1 MPLEPGSR
9 IGPFEI
15 LAPLGRGGMGEVFRA
30 RDTRLRREVAIKAL
44 SESFAR
50 DAERRSR
57 FAREAQLLAAL
68 NHPNVATLY
77 GIEEAGGAVYLVMEL
92 VEGQG
97 LDEKLAGGALPLDE
111 TLAVASKV
119 AAGVEAA
126 HGLGIIHRDLKP
138 SNVKVRPDGSVKV
151 LDFGLARVAEG
162 AAETDA
168 SRSPT
173 VTSAGTQT
181 GVVLGTAAY
190 MSPEQAR
197 GKPLDRRTD
206 VFSFGGLL
214 YECLTGQRA
223 FRGQTISDTMAAVLT
238 AEPDWAAL
246 PPDASPR
253 LRALLRRC
261 LQKDPARRLRDI
273 GDARLEIEEIRAGEE
288 RGEAPALLAAG
299 ATSTPTPRG
308 RVLWAVAGLVTGALL
323 VLAFSRFASRGEGR
337 VPPRTVIAILPMPDG
352 TRLHFLDDPS
362 VAVSPDG
369 ATVVFRA
376 AADGP
381 PRLYRRALAG
391 SPAEPIPG
399 TEEGNSP
406 FFSPDGEWLGFTT
419 TTELKKV
426 SMAGGAPIRIAEL
439 PPVSQGATWLADGS
453 VFVARSSNNGLYRVS
468 SAGGP
473 FERSIPLNAA
483 RGEHALLWPQALPD
497 GRGILAT
504 IVRGEDFQDLPSAE
518 AVVIE
523 PSTGTRHVLIA
534 QSTFARYVPPGWLV
548 FVRGGAVLAVRLD
561 LRRLRIEGTPVAV
574 REPISVGG
582 LAGTASFDVTRDGTL
597 VYVSGPRIA
606 EMNSSVVLLDRSG
619 RETALP
625 LDLADYNFPAF
636 SPDGRRIVLQKCVG
650 MSCKL
655 HVFDRE
661 RGVLSPLATEPGR
674 FFSPVWSPDGREVA
688 FSHLMSEDPRAAARA
703 ADGTGTIRPLPTS
716 GENAEFPNAISPD
729 GRYLL
734 YTVSYD
740 TDRGGPRRRGT
751 ADLWIVPLDGSS
763 PARPWFESPA
773 RECSA
778 AISPDG
784 RWAAYVSD
792 ETGRSEVYVRSFPEA
807 GAKLKISQD
816 GGIEPVWTRDG
827 REIVFRDRQRFLAVE
842 FRAGAAPAAGTPR
855 VLFSKP
861 LATGGG
867 RNDEPRAY
875 DISRGGD
882 EFVAI
887 RNEPA
892 VNAELRLG
900 VVTHWTA
907 TLGPPAGK

>member
-1 MPLEPGSR
+1 MPFDPGSR
-9 IGPFEI
+9 VGPFEI

-30 RDTRLRREVAIKAL
+30 RDTKLRREVAIKAL
-44 SESFAR
+44 PDAFAR
-50 DAERRSR
+50 DAERRAR
-57 FAREAQLLAAL
+57 FEREARLLGAL
-68 NHPNVATLY
+68 NHANIATLY
-77 GIEEAGGAVYLVMEL
+77 GIEEAGGALYLVLEL
-92 VEGQG
+92 IEGKG
-97 LDEKLAGGALPLDE
+97 LEQELAGGALPFDE
-111 TLAVASKV
+111 ALGVASQI
-119 AAGVEAA
+119 AAGLEAA
-126 HGLGIIHRDLKP
+126 HGVGIIHRDLKP
-138 SNVKVRPDGSVKV
+138 SNVKVRPDGTVKV
-151 LDFGLARVAEG
+151 LDFGLARMADDPAASVVTG
-162 AAETDA
+162 A
-168 SRSPT
+168 PT
-173 VTSAGTQT
+173 VTSGGTGT
-181 GVVLGTAAY
+181 GIVLGTAAY

-206 VFSFGGLL
+206 VFSFGCLL

-223 FRGQTISDTMAAVLT
+223 FRGQTISDTTAAVLT

-261 LQKDPARRLRDI
+261 LQKEAARRLRDI
-273 GDARLEIEEIRAGEE
+273 GDARLEIEEIRAGEDRE
-288 RGEAPALLAAG
+288 EALASRGVGGPSSAAR
-299 ATSTPTPRG
+299 RG
-308 RVLWAVAGLVTGALL
+308 RLLWGVAGLVTGALL
-323 VLAFSRFASRGEGR
+323 VFAVSRFTSRGQEWL
-337 VPPRTVIAILPMPDG
+337 PPRTVDAILPMPDG
-352 TRLHFLDDPS
+352 TRLRFDDDPS

-381 PRLYRRALAG
+381 SRLYRRALAG

-399 TEEGNSP
+399 TDGGTSP

-439 PPVSQGATWLADGS
+439 PPVSHGATWMSDGS
-453 VFVARSSNNGLYRVS
+453 VVVARSSNNGLYRVS

-473 FERSIPLNAA
+473 LAPFVPLDPA
-483 RGEHALLWPQALPD
+483 RGEHALIWPQALPD
-497 GRGILAT
+497 GRGLLVT

-518 AVVIE
+518 AAVIE
-523 PSTGTRHVLIA
+523 PSTGKRHILIEG
-534 QSTFARYVPPGWLV
+534 STFARFVPPGRLV
-548 FVRGGAVLAVRLD
+548 FVRGGAVLAVRFD
-561 LRRLRIEGTPVAV
+561 LRRLRVEGAPVAV
-574 REPISVGG
+574 REPIAVEGST
-582 LAGTASFDVTRDGTL
+582 GTASFDVAADETL
-597 VYVSGPRIA
+597 VFIAGPRI
-606 EMNSSVVLLDRSG
+606 SGVSTSVVLLDRAG
-619 RETALP
+619 RATALP
-625 LDLADYNFPAF
+625 LAPGTYAYPAF

-650 MSCKL
+650 ESCKL

-661 RGVLSPLATEPGR
+661 RGILSPLATEPGR

-688 FSHLMSEDPRAAARA
+688 FTHLMSEDPRAASRA
-703 ADGTGTIRPLPTS
+703 ADGSGTIRALPTT
-716 GENAEFPNAISPD
+716 GEDAEFPNAWSPD

-740 TDRGGPRRRGT
+740 TDRGGTRRRGT

-773 RECSA
+773 REGSA
-778 AISPDG
+778 SLSPDG

-816 GGIEPVWTRDG
+816 GGIEPVWTRG
-827 REIVFRDRQRFLAVE
+827 GQEIVFRDRQRFLAVE

-875 DISRGGD
+875 DITRGGD
-882 EFVAI
+882 EFIAI

-892 VNAELRLG
+892 VSAELRLG

-907 TLGPPAGK
+907 TLGLPAGK